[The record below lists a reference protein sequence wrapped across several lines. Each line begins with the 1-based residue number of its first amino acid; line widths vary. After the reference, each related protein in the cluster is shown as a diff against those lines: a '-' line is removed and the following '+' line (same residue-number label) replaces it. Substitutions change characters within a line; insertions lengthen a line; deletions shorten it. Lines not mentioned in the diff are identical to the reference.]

1 MARVLGNPFG
11 DLRGK
16 LGGAVFSRNKSGAI
30 VRVYTKNTDRKS
42 DSQVD
47 RRSRFGNVASLWAS
61 IPGSVKSNW
70 NQYAESGFAPKRGKK
85 PGSYTGFSAF
95 VSIEANK
102 ANFGIN
108 MSPLSMLVPDLAS
121 VTQSSSFEPIGHVP
135 TKSLTGGVYDATTEA
150 YIKFTN
156 SQCCFR
162 NADTVGVK
170 VFLESETT
178 TNNHLFTNASNDNP
192 FSFVV
197 FASEV
202 LSYEGAS
209 VKNPFRYMVANG
221 IFTTPVTG
229 WSATDNIEF
238 DMAIADSWYKNT
250 NKPTTADMLL
260 LTLCIFDASGQISVV
275 GQNYSLVA

>member
-30 VRVYTKNTDRKS
+30 VRVYTKNTDRRS
-42 DSQVD
+42 DSQID

-61 IPGSVKSNW
+61 IDGSVKSNW
-70 NQYAESGFAPKRGKK
+70 NQYAENSFSPKRGKK
-85 PGSYTGFSAF
+85 PGSYTGFAAF

-108 MSPLSMLVPDLAS
+108 MSMFSMLNPTLSS
-121 VTQSSSFEPIGHVP
+121 VSTSTAFDAVGTVP
-135 TKSLTGGVYDATTEA
+135 TKSLTGGVYDTTTKS
-150 YIKFTN
+150 YTKFTN

-162 NADTVGVK
+162 NSDTVGIK

-178 TNNHLFTNASNDNP
+178 SNNHLFTNATNDNP

-221 IFTTPVTG
+221 IFTTPIAG
-229 WSATDNIEF
+229 WSATDHIEF
-238 DMAIADSWYKNT
+238 DLDIADSWYKNT

-260 LTLCIFDASGQISVV
+260 LTLCIFDASGQIAVV
-275 GQNYSLVA
+275 GQNYSVVA

>member
-16 LGGAVFSRNKSGAI
+16 LGGSVFSRNKSGAI

-42 DSQVD
+42 DSQID

-61 IPGSVKSNW
+61 VPGSVKSNW
-70 NQYAESGFAPKRGKK
+70 NQYAETGFAPKRGKK

-102 ANFGIN
+102 ANFGVN
-108 MSPLSMLVPDLAS
+108 MSPLSMLVPAL
-121 VTQSSSFEPIGHVP
+121 SSSTTSSTFEPLGTVP
-135 TKSLTGGVYDATTEA
+135 TKSLSGGVYDATTHA
-150 YIKFTN
+150 YIKFLN

-162 NADTVGVK
+162 DADTVGIK
-170 VFLESETT
+170 VFLENITT
-178 TNNHLFTNASNDNP
+178 SNVHRFTNATDDNP

-221 IFTTPVTG
+221 IFTTPVAG

-238 DMAIADSWYKNT
+238 DLDISDSWYKNT
-250 NKPTTADMLL
+250 NKPTTADTLL

-275 GQNYSLVA
+275 GQNYSIVA

>member
-121 VTQSSSFEPIGHVP
+121 VTQSSSFEAIGTVP
-135 TKSLTGGVYDATTEA
+135 TKSLTGGVYNVTTEA

-178 TNNHLFTNASNDNP
+178 SNNHLFTNASNDNP

-275 GQNYSLVA
+275 GQNYSIVA

>member
-16 LGGAVFSRNKSGAI
+16 LGGSVFSRNKSGAI
-30 VRVYTKNTDRKS
+30 VRVYTKNTDRRS
-42 DSQVD
+42 DSQID

-61 IPGSVKSNW
+61 IDGSVKSNW
-70 NQYAESGFAPKRGKK
+70 NQYAENFFSPKRGKK

-95 VSIEANK
+95 VSIESNK
-102 ANFGIN
+102 ANFGVN
-108 MSPLSMLVPDLAS
+108 MSELSMLVPDL
-121 VTQSSSFEPIGHVP
+121 SSSTTSSTFEPLGTVP
-135 TKSLTGGVYDATTEA
+135 TKSLSGGVYDVTTSA

-162 NADTVGVK
+162 DSDTVGVK
-170 VFLESETT
+170 IFLESTT
-178 TNNHLFTNASNDNP
+178 TANNHLFTNASNDNP

-221 IFTTPVTG
+221 IFTTPVSG

-238 DMAIADSWYKNT
+238 DLDIADSWYKNT
-250 NKPTTADMLL
+250 NKPTTADTLL
-260 LTLCIFDASGQISVV
+260 LTLCIFDASGQIAVV